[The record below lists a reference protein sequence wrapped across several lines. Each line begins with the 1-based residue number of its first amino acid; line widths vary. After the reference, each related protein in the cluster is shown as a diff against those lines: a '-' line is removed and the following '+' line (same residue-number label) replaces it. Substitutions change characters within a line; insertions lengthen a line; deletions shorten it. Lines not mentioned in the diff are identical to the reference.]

1 MDIALYYYLTRNILN
16 GKVDNDNGDQISEG
30 SNQILE
36 ILNAKG
42 DTGELNNIVERS
54 NNDFDK
60 SKSDTKS

>member
-1 MDIALYYYLTRNILN
+1 M
-16 GKVDNDNGDQISEG
+16 KVNGDQISEG
-30 SNQILE
+30 LNQILE

-54 NNDFDK
+54 NNDFNK